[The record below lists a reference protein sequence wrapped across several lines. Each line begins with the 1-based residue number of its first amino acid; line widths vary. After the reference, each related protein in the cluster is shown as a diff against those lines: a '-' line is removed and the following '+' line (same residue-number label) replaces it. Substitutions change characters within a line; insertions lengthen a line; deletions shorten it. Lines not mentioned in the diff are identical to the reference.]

1 MIEVLAIFNLKMY
14 TETQSIDER
23 SYIASLLQTKIILE
37 KAFLEKAF

>member
-1 MIEVLAIFNLKMY
+1 MIEVLANVY
-14 TETQSIDER
+14 RDTVAIDER